1 MTLEEK
7 VGQMDQIVIGKLG
20 DTNPP
25 ANGDCN
31 NAGGNNDPLQTS
43 CLQRVL
49 IDYRTGS
56 ILSGGTDNPRTTPVT
71 LGAEK
76 EGRLPPPSRLKGPS
90 SNGDSPTNREWD
102 SPLRGQ
108 SLHRRNCV
116 GEGRTAASGGDGSG
130 ARRGL
135 ARSRARRALG
145 VAWPERRHRE

>member
-49 IDYRTGS
+49 
-56 ILSGGTDNPRTTPVT
+56 
-71 LGAEK
+71 
-76 EGRLPPPSRLKGPS
+76 
-90 SNGDSPTNREWD
+90 
-102 SPLRGQ
+102 
-108 SLHRRNCV
+108 
-116 GEGRTAASGGDGSG
+116 
-130 ARRGL
+130 
-135 ARSRARRALG
+135 
-145 VAWPERRHRE
+145 